1 DSADVVSAPTL
12 LLASPEVGVP
22 PWLVAAISSSSSA
35 VVPPVE
41 VPVDVPPSNVTV
53 LAADA
58 LSPPPGSSGA
68 AHAAAHHPLHTTSH
82 VRGPPPRRSFRHAR
96 TITTACRDAQAP
108 PRAQRPRLARPS
120 RCAGPPGAATL
131 RPRCSIVC
139 AAGSHRPPNDP
150 SSR

>member
-68 AHAAAHHPLHTTSH
+68 AHAAAHHPLHATSH
-82 VRGPPPRRSFRHAR
+82 VRGPPPHRPVRHANR
-96 TITTACRDAQAP
+96 KSTSELQ
-108 PRAQRPRLARPS
+108 S
-120 RCAGPPGAATL
+120 RENL
-131 RPRCSIVC
+131 VC
-139 AAGSHRPPNDP
+139 
-150 SSR
+150 